1 MSDYIKD
8 EVVEI
13 DQNKLKRMVV
23 RIFKLERDN
32 TKNNKL
38 LDREIKEEI
47 QNIIEEEA
55 NKCY

>member
-1 MSDYIKD
+1 MSDYIRD

-38 LDREIKEEI
+38 SDREIKAEI